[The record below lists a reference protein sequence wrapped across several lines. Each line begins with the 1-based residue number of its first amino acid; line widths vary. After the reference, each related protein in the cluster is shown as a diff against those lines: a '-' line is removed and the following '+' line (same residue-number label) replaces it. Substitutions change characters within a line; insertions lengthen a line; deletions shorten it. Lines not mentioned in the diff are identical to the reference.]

1 MPRKELK
8 PTSFDHY
15 WRCFH
20 LLGNKDLRIM
30 RYSVRYN
37 QMLGEAVSFLTF
49 PHTSTVSSRGTSDRA
64 GAKHF
69 CYNPHLVIQVKM
81 EMMIFLI
88 IFILNNCNSQYNII
102 RINPLK
108 KLSESLTTHHEEQH
122 EGEYMSLQCPPGT
135 KVVICL
141 FNILAFMSFLFSDIH
156 YLCSL
161 WKQARW

>member
-1 MPRKELK
+1 MRIKK
-8 PTSFDHY
+8 YSFQ
-15 WRCFH
+15 
-20 LLGNKDLRIM
+20 
-30 RYSVRYN
+30 YN

-49 PHTSTVSSRGTSDRA
+49 PHVSTVSSRETSDRA

-69 CYNPHLVIQVKM
+69 CYDHHFVIQVKM

-135 KVVICL
+135 KVVIC
-141 FNILAFMSFLFSDIH
+141 
-156 YLCSL
+156 
-161 WKQARW
+161 